1 MNASSNTQ
9 GPSEDLL
16 FRLRA
21 KMEDNAY
28 QILEDGGSKLLA
40 FRVPGENI
48 DLLRSLEYLSE
59 FLIPDSIEGI
69 EEIVIISDKKFE
81 ITPASMIAP
90 KLEEKKKE
98 DERLYKELKGKLKQ
112 VLEPLVF
119 TTENDILELYRA
131 AIRVEGSNKRSD
143 SSIGLDLLKVE
154 LPKEGEVVY
163 LIFDDGYR
171 KMTRSAFEK
180 LVDEA
185 LTSLRQGPS
194 LAKDPPSST
203 LSTARTIVQSKLDER
218 AGVEAKT
225 VKKER
230 NSTPVQQKEAIEPK
244 ILTREFSRQMASMG
258 YRKDSMFSRNDVH
271 QLFMIGLKG
280 PAVFF
285 KVLQSEEELD
295 SFLRVLSHRKDAL
308 GVLVSEIWDPH
319 LEAVSRINGFIY
331 LDVERSGRAHEV
343 IREVLREGGDI

>member
-1 MNASSNTQ
+1 MNASRDSS

-28 QILEDGGSKLLA
+28 QVLEDGDRKVLA

-48 DLLRSLEYLSE
+48 DLLRSLEYLAE
-59 FLIPDSIEGI
+59 FLVPDSIEGVR
-69 EEIVIISDKKFE
+69 EIVIISDKRFE
-81 ITPASMIAP
+81 VTPSSMIAP

-98 DERLYKELKGKLKQ
+98 DERLFKELRGKLRK
-112 VLEPLVF
+112 VLDPIVF
-119 TTENDILELYRA
+119 TTENDILEMYRIG
-131 AIRVEGSNKRSD
+131 IRVEGSNKRSD

-154 LPKEGEVVY
+154 LPKEGDVVY
-163 LIFDDGYR
+163 LIFEDGYR
-171 KMTRSAFEK
+171 KMTRTALEK
-180 LVDEA
+180 LVDDA

-203 LSTARTIVQSKLDER
+203 LSTARTIIQAKLEERTGVKESGRKLDSSR
-218 AGVEAKT
+218 KA
-225 VKKER
+225 
-230 NSTPVQQKEAIEPK
+230 SSMEPK
-244 ILTREFSRQMASMG
+244 IITREFSRNMASMG
-258 YRKDSMFSRNDVH
+258 YRKDSMFSRHDVH

-285 KVLQSEEELD
+285 KVMQSEDELD

-308 GVLVSEIWDPH
+308 GVLISENWDPH

-331 LDVERSGRAHEV
+331 LDLQRSERAHEV
-343 IREVLREGGDI
+343 IREVLKEGGSI

>member
-1 MNASSNTQ
+1 MQSSRENVV
-9 GPSEDLL
+9 PSEDLL

-28 QILEDGGSKLLA
+28 QLMDDGGKKLLA
-40 FRVPGENI
+40 FRVPGESI

-59 FLIPDSIEGI
+59 FLIPDSIEDV
-69 EEIVIISDKKFE
+69 EDLVIISDKNFE
-81 ITPASMIAP
+81 ITPVSMIAP

-98 DERLYKELKGKLKQ
+98 DEKLFSELKGKLKQ
-112 VLEPLVF
+112 VLDPIVF
-119 TTENDILELYRA
+119 TTENDILEIYRT

-154 LPKEGEVVY
+154 LPEEGEVVY
-163 LIFDDGYR
+163 LIFEDGYR
-171 KMTRSAFEK
+171 KMTRATCEK
-180 LVDEA
+180 LVDDA

-194 LAKDPPSST
+194 LAKDPPNST
-203 LSTARTIVQSKLDER
+203 LSTTRTIVQSRLDEK
-218 AGVEAKT
+218 KT
-225 VKKER
+225 LERSPPIEEKKMAPFSSSR
-230 NSTPVQQKEAIEPK
+230 GMDPK
-244 ILTREFSRQMASMG
+244 ILAREFSRQMASMG

-285 KVLQSEEELD
+285 KVLQSEDELD

-308 GVLVSEIWDPH
+308 GVLISETWDPH
-319 LEAVSRINGFIY
+319 LEALSRINGFIY
-331 LDVERSGRAHEV
+331 LDEKRSGRAPEV